1 MVHDRENL
9 PFGFKAG
16 DHFSS
21 VHARLNDLQR
31 SLTSHRLLLFGKI
44 DNTETALANSLPQ
57 LETADDRSG
66 ALRDALIG
74 FRAERITAWPG
85 LALVPLML
93 WLAFSVASIGGL
105 GYAQAVAWVRSPVNS
120 VLLLGCIIAV
130 FYHGLLGLQVV
141 IEDYVHHEGGKLASL
156 VALKFL
162 TLLLGIASAL
172 SVLRV
177 AISG

>member
-1 MVHDRENL
+1 MRFRTPLYNVRGLGSAKEGTH
-9 PFGFKAG
+9 
-16 DHFSS
+16 HWWM
-21 VHARLNDLQR
+21 QR
-31 SLTSHRLLLFGKI
+31 V
-44 DNTETALANSLPQ
+44 TA
-57 LETADDRSG
+57 
-66 ALRDALIG
+66 
-74 FRAERITAWPG
+74 